1 MWDNSIDWT
10 NPCQT
15 AISHAGMPLWQPSRP
30 ARARAQRKLPFSAS
44 THPICPPAA
53 GADANN
59 FIAPRPGLQRCTCS
73 LIAAESFQFTAQ
85 ISKLPHLQTRGK
97 EHTGCSHLELLFKVF
112 HIWGLCALDPVY
124 LSISLS
130 RGDFMGTPGAHS
142 LRVIKVGSNSQS
154 QIHRFPHAHFKSGQ
168 ELNTSTWSFY

>member
-1 MWDNSIDWT
+1 
-10 NPCQT
+10 
-15 AISHAGMPLWQPSRP
+15 MPLWQPSRP

-44 THPICPPAA
+44 THPICPPPPA
-53 GADANN
+53 ADANN

-73 LIAAESFQFTAQ
+73 LIAARRVFS
-85 ISKLPHLQTRGK
+85 LQLKSVNCPICRQEEK
-97 EHTGCSHLELLFKVF
+97 STGCSHLELLFKVF

-142 LRVIKVGSNSQS
+142 LRIIKVGSSSQS

>member
-1 MWDNSIDWT
+1 
-10 NPCQT
+10 
-15 AISHAGMPLWQPSRP
+15 MPLWQPSRP

-44 THPICPPAA
+44 THPICPSPPAA

-97 EHTGCSHLELLFKVF
+97 EHTDWLTPGAALQSFPYLGL
-112 HIWGLCALDPVY
+112 LCALDPVY

-142 LRVIKVGSNSQS
+142 LRIIKVGSSSDPQVS
-154 QIHRFPHAHFKSGQ
+154 PAMPISKVV
-168 ELNTSTWSFY
+168 WS